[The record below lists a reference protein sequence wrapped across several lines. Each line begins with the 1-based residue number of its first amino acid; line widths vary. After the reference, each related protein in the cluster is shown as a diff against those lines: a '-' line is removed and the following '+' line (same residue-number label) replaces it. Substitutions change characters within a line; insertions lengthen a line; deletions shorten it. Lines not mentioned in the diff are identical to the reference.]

1 MSRLA
6 TMTSALLFAAAAALP
21 AAAPAFAQPA
31 PPTPPAV
38 AMPVS
43 IAMAPAAANPASPQM
58 GDHLSFRT
66 LIRNTGAAPID
77 GVIGWISLVQTDR
90 GREQPVDLE
99 DWSAHKAVTIPTL
112 APGQSVATDWPVR
125 LIQSGAYRLVVSA
138 ATRDGAALATSP
150 FADFAVRAKPVVE
163 SARVLPVAL
172 GVPFLIGGLM
182 IATWR
187 RGRGA

>member
-1 MSRLA
+1 MFRPVALTA
-6 TMTSALLFAAAAALP
+6 ALLLAGAAMLP
-21 AAAPAFAQPA
+21 VAAPAFAQSAA
-31 PPTPPAV
+31 PPPPAA

-58 GDHLSFRT
+58 GDHLAFRT
-66 LIRNTGAAPID
+66 LIRNTGARPID

-90 GREQPVDLE
+90 GQEQPVDLE

-125 LIQSGAYRLVVSA
+125 LIQSGTYRLVVSA
-138 ATRDGAALATSP
+138 ATRDGATLATSP
-150 FADFAVRAKPVVE
+150 FADFSVRAKPVVE

-172 GVPFLIGGLM
+172 GVPFLIGGM
-182 IATWR
+182 MFATWR